1 MVVIG
6 MWLWIG
12 VIRDGEG
19 ERGGMVGL
27 RERMG

>member
-12 VIRDGEG
+12 VIRNGEG
-19 ERGGMVGL
+19 ERRDGGIVG
-27 RERMG
+27 EDG

>member
-19 ERGGMVGL
+19 ARGGMEGL